1 MFKKCMF
8 GIGLMLTL
16 SLGLLSCSSDDDGDS
31 RDCDSCSA
39 QGQTIEICDNGDGT
53 FTLSGGGESETFP
66 ASDLEG
72 VDPTE
77 FIELICELADL
88 GL

>member
-8 GIGLMLTL
+8 GIGLLASLTL
-16 SLGLLSCSSDDDGDS
+16 GLMSCSGDDDEGGK
-31 RDCDSCSA
+31 DCDSCTA
-39 QGQTIEICDNGDGT
+39 QGQTLEICDNGDGT

-72 VDPTE
+72 VDPAE
-77 FIELICELADL
+77 FVNLICDLANL
-88 GL
+88 GT

>member
-1 MFKKCMF
+1 MLKKCMF
-8 GIGLMLTL
+8 GIGLILTL
-16 SLGLLSCSSDDDGDS
+16 SLGLISCSSDDDGDS

-39 QGQTIEICDNGDGT
+39 QGQTLEICDNGDGT

-72 VDPTE
+72 VDPSE
-77 FIELICELADL
+77 FIGLICELANL
-88 GL
+88 GS